1 MKLNDLIT
9 AMETIAPKE
18 LAFPW
23 DNPGLLIGTEKEEIS
38 KVMVALDC
46 SVQTAREAIEW
57 GADILLTHHP
67 VFFGGVKRIAP
78 DDPDTAGAYM
88 LIRHGIG
95 LFAAHTNLDS
105 ADGGVN
111 DCLAEALG
119 LHNIEKLPPDNLGRI
134 GTLPSPLPF
143 IDFARAVEQKLSTRV
158 RITGSDNATVQRI
171 ALVGGS
177 AGGELF
183 AAKAAR
189 ADAFITG
196 EMKHHLAIQA
206 DAMGLCIVEAGHYET
221 EKVVLQPLISRLQA
235 LTNDVQYKLTR
246 SESACLR
253 GI

>member
-1 MKLNDLIT
+1 MKLNDFIA

-18 LAFPW
+18 LALPW
-23 DNPGLLIGTEKEEIS
+23 DNPGLLIGTEKSDIS
-38 KVMVALDC
+38 KVLVALDC
-46 SVQTAREAIEW
+46 SVQTAKEAIQW
-57 GADILLTHHP
+57 GADLLLTHHP

-78 DDPDTAGAYM
+78 DDPNTAGAYM
-88 LIRHGIG
+88 LIRNGIG

-111 DCLAEALG
+111 DCLAEVLG
-119 LHNIEKLPPDNLGRI
+119 LQDVQKLLPDEMGRI
-134 GTLPSPLPF
+134 GSLASPMPF
-143 IDFARAVEQKLSTRV
+143 VDFARMVEQKLAARV
-158 RITGSDNATVQRI
+158 RISGEDSAPVQRI

-177 AGGELF
+177 AAEDMF
-183 AAKAAR
+183 AAKAAG
-189 ADAFITG
+189 ADVFITG
-196 EMKHHLAIQA
+196 EMKHHLALQA
-206 DAMGLCIVEAGHYET
+206 EAMGLCIVEAGHYET

>member
-57 GADILLTHHP
+57 GADLLLTHHP
-67 VFFGGVKRIAP
+67 LFFGGVKRIAP

-235 LTNDVQYKLTR
+235 ITNDVQYKLTR

>member
-1 MKLNDLIT
+1 MKLNDFIA

-18 LAFPW
+18 LACSW
-23 DNPGLLIGTEKEEIS
+23 DNPGLLIGTEKTEIS
-38 KVMVALDC
+38 KVLVALDC
-46 SVQTAREAIEW
+46 SVKTAKEAIEW

-67 VFFGGVKRIAP
+67 IFFGGVKRIAP

-88 LIRHGIG
+88 LIRNGIG

-119 LHNIEKLPPDNLGRI
+119 LQDIQKLLPDEMGRI
-134 GTLPSPLPF
+134 GSLSSAMPF
-143 IDFARAVEQKLSTRV
+143 IEFARTVEQTLSTRV
-158 RITGSDNATVQRI
+158 RITGSDNAMVQRV

-177 AGGELF
+177 AADELF
-183 AAKAAR
+183 AAKAAG

-206 DAMGLCIVEAGHYET
+206 EAMGLCIVEAGHYET
-221 EKVVLQPLISRLQA
+221 EKVVLQPLISRLQG
-235 LTNDVQYKLTR
+235 LTNDVQYRLTR

>member
-1 MKLNDLIT
+1 MKLNDFMA

-18 LAFPW
+18 LACSW
-23 DNPGLLIGTEKEEIS
+23 DNPGLLIGTEKAEIS
-38 KVMVALDC
+38 KVLVALDC

-57 GADILLTHHP
+57 GADLLLTHHP

-88 LIRHGIG
+88 LIRNGIG

-111 DCLAEALG
+111 DCLAETLG
-119 LHNIEKLPPDNLGRI
+119 LQNIEKLLPDNLGRI
-134 GTLPSPLPF
+134 GMLPASMPF
-143 IDFARAVEQKLSTRV
+143 IDFARTVEQKLGTRV
-158 RITGSDNATVQRI
+158 RITGSDTTSVQRI

-177 AGGELF
+177 ASEDMF
-183 AAKAAR
+183 AAKAAG

-206 DAMGLCIVEAGHYET
+206 GAMGLCIIEAGHYET
-221 EKVVLQPLISRLQA
+221 EKVVLQPLISRLQG

>member
-1 MKLNDLIT
+1 MKLNDFIA

-18 LAFPW
+18 LACSW
-23 DNPGLLIGTEKEEIS
+23 DNPGLLIGTEKAEIS
-38 KVMVALDC
+38 NVLVALDC
-46 SVQTAREAIEW
+46 SVQTAKEAIEW

-88 LIRHGIG
+88 LIRNGIG

-119 LHNIEKLPPDNLGRI
+119 LQSIEKLLPDEMGRI
-134 GTLPSPLPF
+134 GMLSSPVSF
-143 IDFARAVEQKLSTRV
+143 IDFARAVEQRLNTRV
-158 RITGSDNATVQRI
+158 RITGGDTTSVQRI

-177 AGGELF
+177 AADELF
-183 AAKAAR
+183 AAKAAG

-235 LTNDVQYKLTR
+235 ITNDVQYKLTC

>member
-1 MKLNDLIT
+1 MKLNDFIA
-9 AMETIAPKE
+9 AMDSIAPRE
-18 LAFPW
+18 LACAW
-23 DNPGLLIGTEKEEIS
+23 DNPGLLIGTEKTEIS
-38 KVMVALDC
+38 KVLVALDC
-46 SVQTAREAIEW
+46 SVQTAKEAIEW
-57 GADILLTHHP
+57 GADLLLTHHP

-111 DCLAEALG
+111 DCLAEALS
-119 LHNIEKLPPDNLGRI
+119 LQSIEKLLPDEMGRI
-134 GTLPSPLPF
+134 GMLSASVPF
-143 IDFARAVEQKLSTRV
+143 IDFARTVEQKLSTRV
-158 RITGSDNATVQRI
+158 RITGDDNIPVQRI

-177 AGGELF
+177 AADELF
-183 AAKAAR
+183 AAKAAG

-196 EMKHHLAIQA
+196 EMKHHLALQA
-206 DAMGLCIVEAGHYET
+206 EAMGLCIVEAGHYET

>member
-1 MKLNDLIT
+1 MKLNDFIA

-18 LAFPW
+18 LACPW
-23 DNPGLLIGTEKEEIS
+23 DNPGLLIGTEKTEITR
-38 KVMVALDC
+38 VLVALDC
-46 SVQTAREAIEW
+46 SVQTAKEAIEW
-57 GADILLTHHP
+57 GADLLLTHHP
-67 VFFGGVKRIAP
+67 IFFGGVKRIAP

-88 LIRHGIG
+88 LIRNGVG

-111 DCLAEALG
+111 DCLAETLE
-119 LHNIEKLPPDNLGRI
+119 LQNVEKLPPDEMGRI
-134 GTLPSPLPF
+134 GRLSSPMPF
-143 IDFARAVEQKLSTRV
+143 IDFARSTEQKLCTRV
-158 RITGSDNATVQRI
+158 RVTGNDNASVQRI

-177 AGGELF
+177 AADELF
-183 AAKAAR
+183 AAKAAG
-189 ADAFITG
+189 ADVFITG

-235 LTNDVQYKLTR
+235 LTNDVQYRLTC
-246 SESACLR
+246 SETACLR

>member
-1 MKLNDLIT
+1 MKLADFIA

-18 LAFPW
+18 LAYPW
-23 DNPGLLIGTEKEEIS
+23 DNPGLLIGTEKDEIS
-38 KVMVALDC
+38 KVLVALDC
-46 SVQTAREAIEW
+46 SVQTAKEAMEW

-78 DDPDTAGAYM
+78 DDPDTAGAYI
-88 LIRHGIG
+88 LIRSGIG

-111 DCLAEALG
+111 DCLAETLE
-119 LHNIEKLPPDNLGRI
+119 LTNIEKLPPDNLGRI
-134 GTLPSPLPF
+134 GMLSSPMSF
-143 IDFARAVEQKLSTRV
+143 IDFARTVEQRLSTRV
-158 RITGSDNATVQRI
+158 RITGSDNAMVQRI

-177 AGGELF
+177 AADELF
-183 AAKAAR
+183 AAKAAG
-189 ADAFITG
+189 ADVFITG

-206 DAMGLCIVEAGHYET
+206 ASIGLCIVEAGHYET

-235 LTNDVQYKLTR
+235 LTNDVQYKLTC